1 MLFKILHEK
10 NFNLFFIFIDITSTS
25 YCFKLHPQERP
36 SQQTNPNVT
45 KTKYWTLKHQHKMYA
60 YAICKVHCYVL
71 KLEGL
76 CNQQWLTTLT
86 QPFSEWRLH
95 ITCPCSYFYK
105 IKWFIV
111 KHCAPTHHSLRSIY
125 HKSLAYIYE
134 YFTTNW

>member
-45 KTKYWTLKHQHKMYA
+45 KTKYWTRKHQHKM

-105 IKWFIV
+105 IKWFIA
-111 KHCAPTHHSLRSIY
+111 KPCAPTHHSLRSIY